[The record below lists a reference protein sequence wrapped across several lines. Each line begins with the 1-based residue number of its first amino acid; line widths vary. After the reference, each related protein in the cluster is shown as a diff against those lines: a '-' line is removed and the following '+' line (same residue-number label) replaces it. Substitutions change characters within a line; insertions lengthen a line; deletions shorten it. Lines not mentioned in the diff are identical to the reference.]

1 MNWLINNYETIPPL
15 LLNHLRL
22 SALPIVVGFVLSI
35 PLGWL
40 AWRFKLTRGILLT
53 LASLIY
59 TIPSLALITALPPL
73 FGFPFLSE
81 IPVTIALTLYAVA
94 IMARS
99 SADAFGSVDAG
110 VRQSA
115 TAVGYSGWQRFW
127 TVEFPLAG
135 PVLLAG
141 LRVVAV
147 STIALVTVGAIVGVK
162 SLGILFTDGSQ
173 RQIPFEVLTGLVL
186 TMVLALVIDRL
197 LVLLGR
203 WLMPWSR
210 ADRRPRIVVGPAAG
224 VRADG
229 GLGGVGM
236 VDGGSS

>member
-1 MNWLINNYETIPPL
+1 MNWLVNNYESILPL

-22 SALPIVVGFVLSI
+22 SIIPIVVGFVLSI

-40 AWRFKLTRGILLT
+40 AWRFRMTRGVLLT
-53 LASLIY
+53 AAGLLY
-59 TIPSLALITALPPL
+59 TIPSLALITILPPL
-73 FGFPFLSE
+73 LGLPYISE
-81 IPVTIALTLYAVA
+81 SPVVIALTIYAVA

-115 TAVGYSGWQRFW
+115 TAVGYSAWQRFW
-127 TVEFPLAG
+127 QVELPLAG

-147 STIALVTVGAIVGVK
+147 STIALVTVGAIVGVR
-162 SLGILFTDGSQ
+162 SLGYFFTDGYQ
-173 RQIPFEVLTGLVL
+173 RHIVFEVLTGLVL
-186 TMVLALVIDRL
+186 TMVLALVIDGL
-197 LVLLGR
+197 LVLVGR

-210 ADRRPRIVVGPAAG
+210 RVPKAKAVAA
-224 VRADG
+224 A
-229 GLGGVGM
+229 
-236 VDGGSS
+236 